1 MKYTST
7 YKNVKNSAALDV
19 DIQNTF
25 DKFETYFDKDFYCH
39 ATVSQKGK
47 GDNIK
52 CVEITIKSGRYT
64 FRAESTTDSFH
75 KSVDENFE
83 KIKKQIRR
91 HKDKLIS
98 KKRSG
103 GIDELIGA
111 TDNIDLEDE
120 DTLIVRKK
128 SFKVHPM
135 SVEEATMQM
144 DLLDHNFFVFL
155 NEETEEINVVYKRDD
170 GGYGLIETT
179 K

>member
-7 YKNVKNSAALDV
+7 YKNVKNSTALDV

-39 ATVSQKGK
+39 ATVSKKGK

-52 CVEITIKSGRYT
+52 CVEITIKSGKYT
-64 FRAESTTDSFH
+64 FRAESTTNSFH

-98 KKRSG
+98 QKRSG
-103 GIDELIGA
+103 GIDELIGTP
-111 TDNIDLEDE
+111 TDDVVEENNIV
-120 DTLIVRKK
+120 VRKK
-128 SFKVHPM
+128 NFKVHPM

>member
-52 CVEITIKSGRYT
+52 CVEITIKSGKYT
-64 FRAESTTDSFH
+64 FRAESTTNSFH

-98 KKRSG
+98 KKKSG
-103 GIDELIGA
+103 GIDELIGV
-111 TDNIDLEDE
+111 IEPEEMEDAS
-120 DTLIVRKK
+120 IVRKK
-128 SFKVHPM
+128 NFKIYPM
-135 SVEEATMQM
+135 SIEEAVLQM

-155 NEETEEINVVYKRDD
+155 NAETDEINVVYKRDD

-179 K
+179 R